1 MFGKC
6 APAHSVPLLPLNET
20 TYGMAIKAGEY
31 NSLKIQRL
39 VEFGAFLEDGHEGL
53 LLPKRFVPPRVK
65 PGDTL
70 NVFVYHDSEDRLIA
84 TTQKPYAIVGE
95 IAFLEVVSVT
105 QQGAFLDW
113 GLMKDLFVPRSK
125 QLDGMRVGGR
135 YLVKLYIDEQTGRV
149 AATEKIEPLLSN
161 DPLTVKELD
170 TVHLTVYR
178 RTDIGYVVII
188 NHRHTGVLHHNEIY
202 RTIAVGDSF
211 EGFIKKIRPENKIDV
226 AAGKP
231 GFQRVESAAE
241 TVLRLLKENNG
252 YLPYYDK
259 SDPEEIYTFF
269 GMSKK
274 TFKMTTGG
282 LYKQQKIIFTDTGIK
297 LVE

>member
-1 MFGKC
+1 M
-6 APAHSVPLLPLNET
+6 T
-20 TYGMAIKAGEY
+20 IKAGEY
-31 NSLKIQRL
+31 NTLKVQRL

-53 LLPKRFVPPRVK
+53 LLPKRFVPPRTK
-65 PGDTL
+65 PGDDL
-70 NVFVYHDSEDRLIA
+70 KVFVYHDSEDRLIA
-84 TTQKPYAIVGE
+84 TTQKPYAVVGD
-95 IAFLEVVSVT
+95 IAYLEAVSVT
-105 QQGAFLDW
+105 SMGAFLNW

-135 YLVKLYIDEQTGRV
+135 YLVKLFIDEQTGRV

-170 TVHLTVYR
+170 IVRLIVYR

-188 NHRHTGVLHHNEIY
+188 NNLHTGVLHHNEIY

-211 EGFIKKIRPENKIDV
+211 EGFIKKIRPENKLDV

-231 GFQRVESAAE
+231 GFQRVENAAV
-241 TVLRLLKENNG
+241 TVLRLLRENNG

-259 SDPEEIYTFF
+259 SDPDEIYSFF

-297 LVE
+297 LVD